1 MIIERGKLDTK
12 AKARRD
18 TSAHCKYNLKA
29 SSGAGTIDKASTV
42 YILKRTTSM
51 RRIPQSQHLWSY
63 EVIEPKIILYAD
75 RKLATKL
82 DLSVQYTKQYHNFSR
97 LE

>member
-1 MIIERGKLDTK
+1 MIFERGKLDTK
-12 AKARRD
+12 EVPYAKARRD

-51 RRIPQSQHLWSY
+51 RRIPPSQHL
-63 EVIEPKIILYAD
+63 
-75 RKLATKL
+75 
-82 DLSVQYTKQYHNFSR
+82 
-97 LE
+97 